1 MILSSLCVFGMGA
14 KIEKRINPTRE
25 INTDAPE
32 IRSICI
38 YTVSK
43 KYSCYEMV
51 TLRDQNWNT
60 LQASLERIASDFED
74 PDNGVNVITS
84 FHPR

>member
-25 INTDAPE
+25 IN
-32 IRSICI
+32 
-38 YTVSK
+38 TVSK

>member
-1 MILSSLCVFGMGA
+1 MGA

-51 TLRDQNWNT
+51 SPTTKQVETFFGELEYIEPRLKALGVTLANEEADR
-60 LQASLERIASDFED
+60 A
-74 PDNGVNVITS
+74 
-84 FHPR
+84 